1 MSTEG
6 EGALFTAALG
16 LQAPWRVASVRFD
29 EEAKELHIYLDFA
42 RGSVFACPGCGSWV
56 KAYDTRER
64 IWRHLNFFEH
74 KCYLHADFPRVE
86 CTDCGVHVVD
96 APWARLGSGFT
107 LLFEA
112 YILKLCQSMPIRSV
126 SRLVGEHDTRVW
138 RCLMG
143 YVERAREE
151 VDMSDVT
158 HLGVDETSWK
168 AKYQYV
174 TLFADLR
181 QRRVLFVTENK
192 DANTVAE
199 FQMELF
205 DHQGFAK
212 QISTVCM
219 DLSPAYKLG
228 FSQYFSQATQIF
240 DRFHVM
246 KLANDAV
253 DQVRKQEARTNQA
266 LKNTRFLWLSNPQNL
281 TVKKQ
286 GQLASMQTMNL
297 ATAKAYQMKLNL
309 QELWTLPD
317 RETAQTHL
325 EAWYTSVIHSK
336 IGQPMKKLA
345 RTVKKNAHGILS
357 FFPDRLTS
365 GLMEG
370 INSLIQAAKAKARGY
385 TNLTYFK
392 TVVYLIAGKLPL
404 PT

>member
-1 MSTEG
+1 MSS

-16 LQAPWRVASVRFD
+16 LQPPWRVADVRFD
-29 EEAKELHIYLDFA
+29 EEAKELHIDLDFV
-42 RGSVFACPGCGSWV
+42 RGSVFACPGCGKLV
-56 KAYDTRER
+56 KAYDTKER
-64 IWRHLNFFEH
+64 TWRHLNFFEH

-86 CTDCGVHVVD
+86 CGDCGVHVAD

-112 YILKLCQSMPIRSV
+112 YILKLCQSMPVRSV

-143 YVERAREE
+143 YVDRAREE

-158 HLGVDETSWK
+158 HVGVDETSWK
-168 AKYQYV
+168 SGHKYV

-181 QRRVLFVTENK
+181 KRRVLFVTENK
-192 DANTVAE
+192 DAETVAQ
-199 FQMELF
+199 FQMDLF

-212 QISTVCM
+212 QINTVCM
-219 DLSPAYKLG
+219 DLSPAFKSG

-246 KLANDAV
+246 KLANEAV
-253 DQVRKQEARTNQA
+253 DLIRKQEVRTNHA
-266 LKNTRFLWLSNPQNL
+266 LKNTRYLWLSNPENL
-281 TVKKQ
+281 SEEKSF
-286 GQLASMQTMNL
+286 QLASMRTLNL

-317 RETAQTHL
+317 REAAQAHL
-325 EAWYTSVIHSK
+325 EAWYTSVAHSK

-345 RTVKKNAHGILS
+345 RTVKKHAHGILS

-370 INSLIQAAKAKARGY
+370 INSLVQAAKAKARGY
-385 TNLTYFK
+385 ANPIYFK
-392 TVVYLIAGKLPL
+392 TIVYLVAGKLPL

>member
-1 MSTEG
+1 MSP

-16 LQAPWRVASVRFD
+16 LHSPWRVASVRFD

-42 RGSVFACPGCGSWV
+42 RGSVFDCPGCGKPV
-56 KAYDTRER
+56 KAYDTKER
-64 IWRHLNFFEH
+64 TWRHLNFFEH
-74 KCYLHADFPRVE
+74 KCYLHANFPRVE
-86 CTDCGVHVVD
+86 CSECGVHVAD

-112 YILKLCQSMPIRSV
+112 YMLKLCQSMPVRSV

-143 YVERAREE
+143 YVDRAREE

-158 HLGVDETSWK
+158 HVGVDETSWK
-168 AKYQYV
+168 SGHKYV

-181 QRRVLFVTENK
+181 KRRVLFVTENK
-192 DANTVAE
+192 DAETVAQ
-199 FQMELF
+199 FQTDLF
-205 DHQGFAK
+205 DHQGLAK

-219 DLSPAYKLG
+219 DLSPAFKSG

-246 KLANDAV
+246 KLANEAV
-253 DQVRKQEARTNQA
+253 DLIRKQEVRTNQA
-266 LKNTRFLWLSNPQNL
+266 LKNTRYLWLSNPENL
-281 TVKKQ
+281 SEGKSI
-286 GQLASMQTMNL
+286 QLASMRTLNL

-317 RETAQTHL
+317 REAAQAHL
-325 EAWYTSVIHSK
+325 EAWYTSVVHTK

-345 RTVKKNAHGILS
+345 RTVKKHAHGILS

-370 INSLIQAAKAKARGY
+370 INSLVQAAKAKARGY
-385 TNLTYFK
+385 TNPIYFK
-392 TVVYLIAGKLPL
+392 TIVYLVAGKLPL

>member
-1 MSTEG
+1 MSAEG
-6 EGALFTAALG
+6 SLFTAALG
-16 LQAPWRVASVRFD
+16 LQSPWRVASVRFD
-29 EEAKELHIYLDFA
+29 EEAKELHIDLDFA
-42 RGSVFACPGCGSWV
+42 RGSVFDCPGCGNPA

-64 IWRHLNFFEH
+64 TWRHLNFFEH

-86 CTDCGVHVVD
+86 CKDCGVHVAD

-112 YILKLCQSMPIRSV
+112 YVLKLCQSMPIRSV

-138 RCLMG
+138 RCVMG
-143 YVERAREE
+143 YVDRAREE

-158 HLGVDETSWK
+158 QVGVDETSWK
-168 AKYQYV
+168 TKHQYI
-174 TLFADLR
+174 TLFADLNK
-181 QRRVLFVTENK
+181 RRVLFVTENK
-192 DANTVAE
+192 DADTVAQ
-199 FQMELF
+199 FQMDLF
-205 DHQGFAK
+205 DHQGVAK

-219 DLSPAYKLG
+219 DLSPAYKSG

-246 KLANDAV
+246 KLANEAV
-253 DQVRKQEARTNQA
+253 DQIRKQEVRTNHA
-266 LKNTRFLWLSNPQNL
+266 LKNTRYLWLSNPENL
-281 TVKKQ
+281 GKDKSA
-286 GQLASMQTMNL
+286 QLASMRTMNL

-309 QELWTLPD
+309 QELWSLPD
-317 RETAQTHL
+317 RNAARDHL
-325 EAWYTSVIHSK
+325 DAWYTTIVHSK

-345 RTVKKNAHGILS
+345 KTVKKHADGILS

-370 INSLIQAAKAKARGY
+370 INSLVQAAKAKARGY
-385 TNLTYFK
+385 TNPTYFK
-392 TVVYLIAGKLPL
+392 TIVYLVAGKLPL